1 MLGFVIG
8 DGDMITGF
16 KLVGIDGVEVTSVD
30 EARQALNDALT
41 RRDVAIIIISAAY
54 STQSSMRDLINKV
67 RRERNMPLIVEI
79 PGNKGLNGEIRMSD
93 IISKSI
99 GIRM

>member
-8 DGDMITGF
+8 DIDMITGF
-16 KLVGIDGVEVTSVD
+16 KLVGLDGVEVTSVD
-30 EARQALNDALT
+30 GAQQALNDAIT
-41 RRDVAIIIISAAY
+41 RRDVAIVIISAAF

-67 RRERNMPLIVEI
+67 RRERKTPLIVEI
-79 PGNKGLNGEIRMSD
+79 LGNRGVSGEIRISD
-93 IISKSI
+93 IISKTI